1 VALMHFYDGESVTSD
16 SSQPEEPTLYSS
28 AEPVVFLE
36 PAHADAHADV
46 DAAGDSD
53 DDTLVFDM
61 DAQSR
66 ARRSASPPRSPPR
79 STSFLTSL
87 HASPAATLSLLPNE
101 SGPPTSDMVLLN
113 DKPNANA
120 RDIVCQPMC
129 SSPLRLSSETQPLSP
144 LFQPAD
150 KERLWYLGFLTE

>member
-1 VALMHFYDGESVTSD
+1 MHFYDGETVTSD
-16 SSQPEEPTLYSS
+16 SSQSEEPALYSS
-28 AEPVVFLE
+28 VEPVVFLE
-36 PAHADAHADV
+36 PADADADADV
-46 DAAGDSD
+46 NAAGDSD

-66 ARRSASPPRSPPR
+66 ARRSASPPRSPPL

-87 HASPAATLSLLPNE
+87 HASPAATLSSLPNE

-113 DKPNANA
+113 NKPNANA

-129 SSPLRLSSETQPLSP
+129 SSPLRLSSETQSLSP
-144 LFQPAD
+144 LFRPAD
-150 KERLWYLGFLTE
+150 RERLWYLGFLTE

>member
-1 VALMHFYDGESVTSD
+1 VALMHFYDGESVMSD
-16 SSQPEEPTLYSS
+16 SSQS
-28 AEPVVFLE
+28 AEPDTCSSAGIVIPLE
-36 PAHADAHADV
+36 PAGVDARADV

-53 DDTLVFDM
+53 DDTLMFDV

-66 ARRSASPPRSPPR
+66 ARRSASPPRSPPL
-79 STSFLTSL
+79 STSLLTSP
-87 HASPAATLSLLPNE
+87 HASPAATLSSLPNE
-101 SGPPTSDMVLLN
+101 SKPSTSDMVLTN
-113 DKPNANA
+113 DKPYANA

-129 SSPLRLSSETQPLSP
+129 SSPLRLSSDTQPLLP

>member
-1 VALMHFYDGESVTSD
+1 VALMHFYDGETVTSD
-16 SSQPEEPTLYSS
+16 SSQSEEPALYSS

-36 PAHADAHADV
+36 PADADADADV

-66 ARRSASPPRSPPR
+66 ARRSASPPRSPPL
-79 STSFLTSL
+79 SASFLTSL
-87 HASPAATLSLLPNE
+87 HASPAATLSSLPNE
-101 SGPPTSDMVLLN
+101 SKPSTGDMVLLN

-129 SSPLRLSSETQPLSP
+129 SSPLRLSSETQSLSP